1 MNMYKQLSAS
11 AKDLWRNETYMS
23 IIFNS
28 LVEMFTYTTN
38 ENDNIDTNKLEEYL
52 HSYGIAGITEYNDRL
67 IEVKAFPCGTLNRHG
82 YADKYNLYFGD
93 GHEYKSEATP
103 SVDFALLCNT
113 SDRMPNLE
121 LTRFA
126 DMLSEVDL
134 SQVFNIQRSR
144 LAPII
149 ETCTDSQRVQ
159 VENILNSISKGNW
172 KVISKGGLEQF
183 NNLSQGLNVINFN
196 PPEAIQYI
204 QYLSEFH
211 NELTRRLYTLYGMS
225 IQGTGKHA
233 QTNSDENHGR
243 DSVSWL
249 LPCNMLK
256 SRNSGLQSWEKTKH
270 IKCDF
275 GEIHKREYTKYMT
288 EEENKNAKQNENKEN

>member
-28 LVEMFTYTTN
+28 LVEMFSYTMN
-38 ENDNIDTNKLEEYL
+38 ENDDVNTNKLEEYL
-52 HSYGIAGITEYNDRL
+52 HTYGVAGITEHNGKL
-67 IEVKAFPCGTLNRHG
+67 TEVKAFPCGTLNTHG
-82 YADKYNLYFGD
+82 YADKFNLYFGN
-93 GHEYKSEATP
+93 GNECKSGAIPT
-103 SVDFALLCNT
+103 VDFALICNT

-144 LAPII
+144 LAPVL

-183 NNLSQGLNVINFN
+183 NNLSQGMNVINFN

-249 LPCNMLK
+249 MPCNMLK
-256 SRNSGLQSWEKTKH
+256 ARNDGLQSWDKTKH
-270 IKCDF
+270 IKCEF
-275 GEIHKREYTKYMT
+275 GKIHKREYDKYMN
-288 EEENKNAKQNENKEN
+288 EVNNNEPENKNKED